1 MGRHTSMLHQIVYS
15 TKNRNSCLIKE
26 IRQPIFKFIY
36 GILKNK
42 KCHVYRINGV
52 EDHLHILLDIHPTI
66 ALSNLV
72 KDLKLGTTDFIK
84 KENLITNFSGWQIGY
99 GAFSY
104 HMDLKDNLIEYIKN
118 QEVHHKTVTFRG
130 EYIAL
135 LKEHGVDFEEKYLF

>member
-1 MGRHTSMLHQIVYS
+1 MLHQIVYS
-15 TKNRNSCLIKE
+15 TKNRNPCLIKE

-84 KENLITNFSGWQIGY
+84 NENLITDFSGWQIGY

-104 HMDLKDNLIEYIKN
+104 HNDLKDTLIEYVKN
-118 QEVHHKTVTFRG
+118 QEIHHKTITFRE
-130 EYIAL
+130 EYISL